1 MPAMEPEA
9 SGGGDEERRGAAGS
23 RGALAEAMLLAC
35 DELGFEAVEV
45 EDVLARGGG
54 EPADFERHF
63 ADLGDCYAT
72 AYDLEAGRLCGEI
85 LARGAAGDDWRQ
97 GLHAAIELFAVLV
110 VDRPRR
116 ARTLLVD
123 VHLAGERAE
132 WRRKELSE
140 RIARAVDS
148 AREEPDS
155 TYSPPSL
162 TSLFMVSAI
171 EAAAVSA
178 LARDQPERL
187 LEAAPELEQLV
198 VAAYFGD

>member
-1 MPAMEPEA
+1 MSARAPHGSE
-9 SGGGDEERRGAAGS
+9 GGDGEQGAPAGS
-23 RGALAEAMLLAC
+23 REALAEAMLRAC
-35 DELGFEAVEV
+35 DERGFEAVEL

-54 EPADFERHF
+54 GAADFERHF
-63 ADLGDCYAT
+63 ADLGDCYAA
-72 AYDLEAGRLCGEI
+72 AYETEAGRLCEQF
-85 LARGAAGDDWRQ
+85 LAHCGGAAEWRQ
-97 GLHAAIELFAVLV
+97 GLHAAIESFAAFV
-110 VDRPRR
+110 VSRPRR
-116 ARTLLVD
+116 ARSLLID

-132 WRRKELSE
+132 RHRKRLAE
-140 RIARAVDS
+140 RLARAVDT

-155 TYSPPSL
+155 TYSPPQL

-178 LARDQPERL
+178 LVRDRPEGL

>member
-1 MPAMEPEA
+1 MSARAPYGSE
-9 SGGGDEERRGAAGS
+9 GGDGERRASAGS
-23 RGALAEAMLLAC
+23 REALAEAMLRAC
-35 DELGFEAVEV
+35 DERGFEAVEV
-45 EDVLARGGG
+45 EDVLARGDG
-54 EPADFERHF
+54 EPADFECHF
-63 ADLGDCYAT
+63 ADLSDCYAA
-72 AYDLEAGRLCGEI
+72 AYEAEAGRLFAEI
-85 LARGAAGDDWRQ
+85 LARGASGGDWRR
-97 GLHAAIELFAVLV
+97 GLHAAIEFFAAFVAG
-110 VDRPRR
+110 RPTR
-116 ARTLLVD
+116 ARTLLID

-132 WRRKELSE
+132 RHRQRLAE
-140 RIARAVDS
+140 RLARAVDS

-178 LARDQPERL
+178 LVRDRPESL